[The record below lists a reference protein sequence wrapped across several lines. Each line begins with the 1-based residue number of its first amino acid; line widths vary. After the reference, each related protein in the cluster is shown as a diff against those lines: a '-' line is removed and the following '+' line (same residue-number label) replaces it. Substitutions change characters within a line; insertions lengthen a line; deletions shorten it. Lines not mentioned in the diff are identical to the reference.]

1 MTMTFERGV
10 DATLQM
16 EAAHRK
22 EVAEHGNTLNIRAIQ
37 RLMPHRYPMLL
48 VDRVVE
54 IDGDRKAIGI
64 KNVTINE
71 PFFEGHYPGTPIM
84 PGVLIVEAM
93 AQTSGLGL
101 RYREPDSLGR
111 GVALVGIDRA
121 RFRRPVVP
129 GDLLTLRS
137 RLTRRR
143 ASLFIFEAVAQV
155 LGEPVWVPWRG
166 RHVNRRHRR
175 VGCSGSRSARSR
187 A

>member
-1 MTMTFERGV
+1 
-10 DATLQM
+10 M
-16 EAAHRK
+16 EKLPLGIEEIRK
-22 EVAEHGNTLNIRAIQ
+22 L
-37 RLMPHRYPMLL
+37 LPHRYPMLL
-48 VDRVVE
+48 VDRVLE
-54 IDGDRKAIGI
+54 ISEGDDLVVVAEKLVSA
-64 KNVTINE
+64 NE
-71 PFFEGHYPGTPIM
+71 PFFQGHFPDSPVM

-143 ASLFIFEAVAQV
+143 GDLFIFEAVAQV
-155 LGEPVWVPWRG
+155 LGDNVAE
-166 RHVNRRHRR
+166 
-175 VGCSGSRSARSR
+175 ARIMAR
-187 A
+187 LMDWGAPA

>member
-1 MTMTFERGV
+1 
-10 DATLQM
+10 M
-16 EAAHRK
+16 EKLPLGIEQIRK
-22 EVAEHGNTLNIRAIQ
+22 L
-37 RLMPHRYPMLL
+37 LPHRYPMLL
-48 VDRVVE
+48 VDRVLE
-54 IDGDRKAIGI
+54 ISDGDNLVVVAEKLVSA
-64 KNVTINE
+64 NE
-71 PFFEGHYPGTPIM
+71 PFFQGHFPDMPVM

-101 RYREPDSLGR
+101 RYREPESLGR

-155 LGEPVWVPWRG
+155 LGDTVAEARIMARLMDWGEP
-166 RHVNRRHRR
+166 
-175 VGCSGSRSARSR
+175 A
-187 A
+187 

>member
-1 MTMTFERGV
+1 MAKVQVGI
-10 DATLQM
+10 
-16 EAAHRK
+16 K
-22 EVAEHGNTLNIRAIQ
+22 EIRE
-37 RLMPHRYPMLL
+37 LLPHRYPMLL
-48 VDRVVE
+48 VDRVLE
-54 IDGDRKAIGI
+54 ISEGDNLVVVAEKLVSA
-64 KNVTINE
+64 NE
-71 PFFEGHYPGTPIM
+71 PFFQGHFPDMPVM

-155 LGEPVWVPWRG
+155 LGDTVAEARIMARLMDWGEP
-166 RHVNRRHRR
+166 
-175 VGCSGSRSARSR
+175 A
-187 A
+187 